1 MTWEYAATLLS
12 CINAHAQK
20 NVFFSRVVYPKQN
33 FILHEN
39 PFPFPTFRVTDW
51 SSFML
56 SRADCSDIDCHH
68 SFPASLTNK
77 LMDLICC
84 NCLLPPSSAHSFSPL
99 LSSPPFSSPLRP
111 VDRLLMS
118 WKRDGRR
125 LSSGQRLIIP
135 APTSSDT
142 GLYVCEA
149 SFSNSTAKPVETKA
163 HLTVMGKKKKAVT

>member
-20 NVFFSRVVYPKQN
+20 NVFFFRVVYPKQN

-99 LSSPPFSSPLRP
+99 LSSFLFSSQT
-111 VDRLLMS
+111 
-118 WKRDGRR
+118 
-125 LSSGQRLIIP
+125 SGPPSGVVEAWWASAFQWATAHYSCPHLFWHGLICLW
-135 APTSSDT
+135 S
-142 GLYVCEA
+142 V
-149 SFSNSTAKPVETKA
+149 V
-163 HLTVMGKKKKAVT
+163 